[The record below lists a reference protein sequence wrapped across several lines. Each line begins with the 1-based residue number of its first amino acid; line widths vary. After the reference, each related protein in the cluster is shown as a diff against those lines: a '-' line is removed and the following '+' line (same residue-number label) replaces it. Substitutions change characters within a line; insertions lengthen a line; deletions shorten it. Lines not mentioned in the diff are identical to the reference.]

1 MNQPPDAETAAP
13 PAAEVAR
20 PGHQPFGWQHALSL
34 LLAVGIS
41 VAIYLFYDR
50 LGDLQSLAY
59 LGGFI
64 AMLVG
69 NATVVLPV
77 PGLILVYILG
87 GRLNPLLLGL
97 AAGPGAA
104 LGEMTGY
111 FAGYGGSALIDNVA
125 LYRRIKGWM
134 DRYGLAVISVLAAIP
149 NPAFD
154 MAGIVAGSLRLKWWQ
169 FLLAAAIGKTIQAI
183 TVAYAGHLSL
193 GWVRG
198 LLE

>member
-1 MNQPPDAETAAP
+1 VNQPPDPAAAP
-13 PAAEVAR
+13 TQAKSQPA
-20 PGHQPFGWQHALSL
+20 PQQFGWQHALSL
-34 LLAVGIS
+34 LLAAGIS
-41 VAIYLFYDR
+41 AAIYLFHDR
-50 LGDLQSLAY
+50 LGDLRHLAY

-111 FAGYGGSALIDNVA
+111 FAGYGGSAFIGNLA
-125 LYRRIKGWM
+125 LYQRIKGWM
-134 DRYGLAVISVLAAIP
+134 DRYGLAVITVLAAIP

-154 MAGIVAGSLRLKWWQ
+154 MAGIVAGSLRLRWWQ
-169 FLLAAAIGKTIQAI
+169 FLIAAALGKTIQATI
-183 TVAYAGHLSL
+183 VAYAGHFSI

-198 LLE
+198 LID